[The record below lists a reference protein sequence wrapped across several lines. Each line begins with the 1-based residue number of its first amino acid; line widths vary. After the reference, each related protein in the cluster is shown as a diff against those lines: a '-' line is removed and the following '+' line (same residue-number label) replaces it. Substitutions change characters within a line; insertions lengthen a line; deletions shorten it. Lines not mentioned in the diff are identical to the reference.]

1 MRRANMDIDN
11 FIPDLFDKIQHVFL
25 GLYRGMHY
33 IERKKSPGIY
43 VLFFDSS
50 QNNL

>member
-1 MRRANMDIDN
+1 MDIDN

-25 GLYRGMHY
+25 GLYRDMHY
-33 IERKKSPGIY
+33 IERKK
-43 VLFFDSS
+43 VREFTFFFFDST